1 MLNSGLCE
9 TAQHGLDSLLSTR
22 AERLASRLSG
32 VEGTDKKPDDLA
44 QVSRDFASLLYTVL
58 VQQMQRTVRPEQ
70 EEDGPLSQG
79 VRDFFGLFLPQA
91 VASHPEDALSRY
103 IHQHLGARYGDRLDE
118 RG

>member
-9 TAQHGLDSLLSTR
+9 TAPYGLDSLLSAR
-22 AERLASRLSG
+22 AEHLASRLSG
-32 VEGTDKKPDDLA
+32 VGGTDKKPDDLA
-44 QVSRDFASLLYTVL
+44 QVSRDFASLFYTAL
-58 VQQMQRTVRPEQ
+58 VQQMQRTVSQEQ
-70 EEDGPLSQG
+70 EEDGPLAQG

-91 VASHPEDALSRY
+91 IASHPKDALSRY